1 MAVETVRVFVEDQNS
16 DPIEGVLVR
25 VFDATGVT
33 FLSQDFTDAL
43 GIADFSL
50 DGDDPPIEYQ
60 VRLSKTGVAFD
71 GNLGDSSKS
80 PQLIEVYSPP
90 ASSPSGTDD
99 FTVIGQTFER
109 PAATDPRLC
118 RASGFFKRPDA
129 QPYGNLDVIFTPVF
143 KPTVVDGNAVMGG
156 QIHCRTDVDG
166 YLEID
171 LYRNGEYKVSVET
184 LEDCPRLVVVPD
196 LPSENLID
204 LLFPV
209 VEEVVF
215 DPTSV
220 ALAVG
225 ESIEV
230 VPTVTGSDSRV
241 LEDPLQ
247 TMWHMRCWIR
257 R

>member
-109 PAATDPRLC
+109 PAATDP
-118 RASGFFKRPDA
+118 
-129 QPYGNLDVIFTPVF
+129 VF
-143 KPTVVDGNAVMGG
+143 AERVGSSSVLMPSPTA
-156 QIHCRTDVDG
+156 T
-166 YLEID
+166 
-171 LYRNGEYKVSVET
+171 
-184 LEDCPRLVVVPD
+184 
-196 LPSENLID
+196 
-204 LLFPV
+204 
-209 VEEVVF
+209 
-215 DPTSV
+215 
-220 ALAVG
+220 
-225 ESIEV
+225 
-230 VPTVTGSDSRV
+230 
-241 LEDPLQ
+241 
-247 TMWHMRCWIR
+247 
-257 R
+257 